1 LSQTVKFSSEQIKT
15 WLETETS
22 SILPPVQ
29 KQAQKLLN
37 EMSQSL
43 QSLSETSKM
52 LLDNSAKEIEKRNMR
67 IYNRA
72 RALNKLARLFIDR
85 IRKVT
90 IPEHVSYDSLNNLS
104 QETQKVFNVIEID
117 IRNWFPRISPF
128 FILDRRK
135 FLTVYEKSKL
145 TLSTLTDFLTKDYI
159 KTKTLEETFHL
170 ITELQTLEGQSQD
183 LESQKESLKKERLLL
198 ENEMAELEKKATE
211 VKDKGTINHL
221 RLVEAEA
228 ENLNAELKHALRHL
242 QKPFV
247 KMQALAI
254 GGGGAYLTPDELKSL
269 GGYMEKPFEAFVA
282 EEPQYP
288 ILKEILQKLTR
299 LMDEDKLKLKSDKAK
314 KAEQALADILKRDS
328 LANIQKRS
336 IEVATRKRQISASPE
351 MEESKRKLASLNEQ
365 LEKLSIRRAG
375 LEANEAVKENMNSEI
390 LERIHHRKKT
400 IETNIQE
407 FLDKKVQIL

>member
-1 LSQTVKFSSEQIKT
+1 LSQTVKFSSEQIRT

>member
-1 LSQTVKFSSEQIKT
+1 MSQTEKFSSEQIKT

-211 VKDKGTINHL
+211 VKDKGTINQL

-282 EEPQYP
+282 EEPRYP

-299 LMDEDKLKLKSDKAK
+299 LMEEDKLKLKSDKAK
-314 KAEQALADILKRDS
+314 KADQALADILKRDS

-336 IEVATRKRQISASPE
+336 IEVATRKKQISASPE
-351 MEESKRKLASLNEQ
+351 MEESKRKLASFNEQ
-365 LEKLSIRRAG
+365 LEKLSIKSAG
-375 LEANEAVKENMNSEI
+375 LEANEAVKENMHSEI

>member
-1 LSQTVKFSSEQIKT
+1 
-15 WLETETS
+15 
-22 SILPPVQ
+22 
-29 KQAQKLLN
+29 
-37 EMSQSL
+37 
-43 QSLSETSKM
+43 M

>member
-1 LSQTVKFSSEQIKT
+1 MSQTEKFSSNQIKT
-15 WLETETS
+15 WLESETN

-37 EMSQSL
+37 EMSQAL

-72 RALNKLARLFIDR
+72 RALNKLARLFIER
-85 IRKVT
+85 TKKIT
-90 IPEHVSYDSLNNLS
+90 IPEQVSYDSLNNLA

-145 TLSTLTDFLTKDYI
+145 ALSTLNDFLTKDYV

-170 ITELQTLEGQSQD
+170 ISELQTLEGQSLD
-183 LESQKESLKKERLLL
+183 LESQKEARKKERLLL

-211 VKDKGTINHL
+211 VKDKGTIDQL

-269 GGYMEKPFEAFVA
+269 GGYMEKPFEALTA
-282 EEPQYP
+282 EDAGYP
-288 ILKEILQKLTR
+288 VLKEILQKLTR
-299 LMDEDKLKLKSDKAK
+299 LMDEDKLKLKSDKA
-314 KAEQALADILKRDS
+314 
-328 LANIQKRS
+328 
-336 IEVATRKRQISASPE
+336 RKQNKP
-351 MEESKRKLASLNEQ
+351 
-365 LEKLSIRRAG
+365 
-375 LEANEAVKENMNSEI
+375 
-390 LERIHHRKKT
+390 
-400 IETNIQE
+400 
-407 FLDKKVQIL
+407 